1 MIKGKEMLVI
11 EKEKELHSFLLH
23 TIPATPELRDGKGR
37 RVRGRGPAPPSLS
50 YLLELELG
58 NVSFHYLL

>member
-1 MIKGKEMLVI
+1 MKNPDDMKDVLDSEGKEMLVI

-37 RVRGRGPAPPSLS
+37 RVGGR
-50 YLLELELG
+50 
-58 NVSFHYLL
+58 

>member
-23 TIPATPELRDGKGR
+23 RILATPELRDGKGR
-37 RVRGRGPAPPSLS
+37 RVRGR
-50 YLLELELG
+50 
-58 NVSFHYLL
+58 